1 MALPASG
8 NPISISQIRVEMCS
22 GSGSLRALSA
32 LAGKSTADAM
42 SEFHGYTSS
51 ISGYTFTVETLDG
64 EGAGYSTIAEACS
77 DPSSLDYTAYTNSSS
92 IAVGTQLYSD
102 KCKYYPFNFNS
113 YDTSYPYYKIGSNVV
128 TFEKYDGVGTYTGYT
143 VRTVTPCTS
152 SDATISY
159 VFGDY
164 SIGGTG
170 YLYVFY
176 NGSNIYHYDSIV
188 VNDTVLSP
196 ASQTL
201 YMVASDSA
209 GGGTIIDYFLND
221 VFVANYSDA
230 FESSIGSINTSA
242 GNSYAFDVLTGVF

>member
-8 NPISISQIRVEMCS
+8 NPISISQIRAEMCS
-22 GSGSLRALSA
+22 SSGSLRALSA

-42 SEFHGYTSS
+42 SEFHGYNRPFSGTIYTIETYDGNYGFSSLAAACADPDGGTS
-51 ISGYTFTVETLDG
+51 TL
-64 EGAGYSTIAEACS
+64 AYSNSSTI
-77 DPSSLDYTAYTNSSS
+77 T
-92 IAVGTQLYSD
+92 VGTELNFGKCLDQVGWLY
-102 KCKYYPFNFNS
+102 S
-113 YDTSYPYYKIGSNVV
+113 YDTSYPYYRVGTNII
-128 TFEKYDGVGTYTGYT
+128 TFENWDATSSGYV

-152 SDATISY
+152 PDATISY

-221 VFVANYSDA
+221 VFIANYSDA

-242 GNSYAFDVLTGVF
+242 GNTYAFDVLTGVF